1 MDIKTFE
8 VAEVQLI
15 YRSKVKASLRPTI
28 TKSADAHAVLKS
40 HWNLE
45 TIDFLEHF
53 KVMLLNR
60 ANRVLGVIEI
70 STGGM
75 AGAGTVAD
83 PKVIF
88 AAAIKSA
95 ATTLILAHN
104 HPSGNLRPSQADIN
118 LTRKLKSGGE
128 LLDIAVVDHLIISS
142 EGYYSFADEGMI

>member
-1 MDIKTFE
+1 MDTQTFE
-8 VAEVQLI
+8 VAEVALI
-15 YRSKVKASLRPTI
+15 YKSKVKASLRPAI
-28 TKSADAHAVLKS
+28 TKSADAYAVLKS

-60 ANRVLGVIEI
+60 ANRVLGIIEI

-75 AGAGTVAD
+75 AGTVAD

-95 ATTLILAHN
+95 ATTIILAHN

-118 LTRKLKSGGE
+118 LTRKLKNGGE
-128 LLDIAVVDHLIISS
+128 LLDISVVDHLIISS
-142 EGYYSFADEGMI
+142 EGYYSFADEGLL

>member
-1 MDIKTFE
+1 MDIQTFK

-15 YRSKVKASLRPTI
+15 YKSKVKASLRPTI
-28 TKSADAHAVLKS
+28 TKSADAFEVLKK
-40 HWNLE
+40 HWNLK

-60 ANRVLGVIEI
+60 ANRVLGIIEI

-75 AGAGTVAD
+75 AGTVAD

-88 AAAIKSA
+88 VAALKIA

-118 LTRKLKSGGE
+118 LTRKLKSGGD
-128 LLDIAVVDHLIISS
+128 LLDIEIVDHLVISS
-142 EGYYSFADEGMI
+142 EGYFSFADEGLL